1 MADVLANLATT
12 MTLGENETT
21 KVCICHRWVI
31 PGCLDL
37 QIDQSHHIYVPVV
50 KKEDWRKPL
59 IEYLEHGRFPE
70 DPRVREV
77 IKRRAPRFIFHDGIL
92 FRRSF

>member
-1 MADVLANLATT
+1 MFLNHVAREENCMEDALANLATT

-37 QIDQSHHIYVPVV
+37 HVNESHHTSARV
-50 KKEDWRKPL
+50 
-59 IEYLEHGRFPE
+59 IEE
-70 DPRVREV
+70 
-77 IKRRAPRFIFHDGIL
+77 
-92 FRRSF
+92 